1 MSEMR
6 LPEQTEPPSP
16 LPPAPKPASTG
27 SLALGFVL
35 AWAIVIV
42 GNIALA
48 LFIGVASGLLSTGR
62 FNFFLPGFFSVPEL
76 VAIGLAVWFIV
87 KGRIR
92 TGIGIFLGLASI
104 VAVALLLVAACFG
117 LFAGGFSH

>member
-1 MSEMR
+1 MNEMR
-6 LPEQTEPPSP
+6 LPEQTERPAP

-27 SLALGFVL
+27 SLALGFAL
-35 AWAIVIV
+35 AWLIIIV

-48 LFIGVASGLLSTGR
+48 LLSNFVSSLFSARPFIFL
-62 FNFFLPGFFSVPEL
+62 LPGALSLPEL

-87 KGRIR
+87 KGRTR

-117 LFAGGFSH
+117 LFAAAFSH